1 MEVQADRRLG
11 RRFSERTADRGGIRD
26 PLGGSLASGCA
37 RGTPHSQQNQCVR
50 EGSYQRFV
58 ASPLEGEYIPVMG
71 G

>member
-1 MEVQADRRLG
+1 
-11 RRFSERTADRGGIRD
+11 
-26 PLGGSLASGCA
+26 
-37 RGTPHSQQNQCVR
+37 VR